1 MGESLIPGSLA
12 LSFATLDILVISIS
26 TWTACLT
33 SCLGSLIFYFSVA
46 FFHISYD
53 HTDFD
58 LIINYCTI
66 SKIFISIIFYYQRLQ
81 LPCVSIHALASI
93 FSFTEP
99 IDSPNLITSYL
110 LISFL
115 MHLTQMPLSILRRI
129 PSFLGL
135 LSIVCN

>member
-33 SCLGSLIFYFSVA
+33 SCLGSLVFCFSVA
-46 FFHISYD
+46 FFHISYG

-66 SKIFISIIFYYQRLQ
+66 SKIFISIIFYYQHLQ
-81 LPCVSIHALASI
+81 VPYFSIHALASV

-99 IDSPNLITSYL
+99 IDSPNRITSYL

-115 MHLTQMPLSILRRI
+115 MHLTQIPLSILRRI